1 MSAAQ
6 LPWLPLVAKLMVTA
20 AIVVTASVIVER
32 TGALT
37 GALATALAVPL
48 IWNLKVWVV
57 RRVAN
62 VRSMA
67 R

>member
-20 AIVVTASVIVER
+20 AIVVTASVIAER
-32 TGALT
+32 AGALT

-57 RRVAN
+57 RRVAY